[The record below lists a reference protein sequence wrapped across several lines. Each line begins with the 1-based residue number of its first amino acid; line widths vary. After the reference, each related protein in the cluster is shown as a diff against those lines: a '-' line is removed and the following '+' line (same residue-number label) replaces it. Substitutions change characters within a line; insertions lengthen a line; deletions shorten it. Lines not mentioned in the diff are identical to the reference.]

1 MSNTGVPFTVKV
13 YVPFVAPA
21 PTMKVADK
29 LPPEAEHAKLEM
41 KPGMVRLFG
50 EDVMVH
56 EVSDG
61 EKPLPVMLTEV
72 PGREPSGGD
81 PRLGFIVSALVAV
94 RMNMASP

>member
-1 MSNTGVPFTVKV
+1 MA
-13 YVPFVAPA
+13 FVAPD

-29 LPPEAEHAKLEM
+29 LPPETEHAKLEM
-41 KPGMVRLFG
+41 KLGMVRLFG
-50 EDVMVH
+50 ADVMVH

-72 PGREPSGGD
+72 PGREPSGGE
-81 PRLGFIVSALVAV
+81 PRLGFIVNVVVVV